1 MLNVY
6 VASFYANA
14 PFVRKVHGTLSTYEI
29 RATSEWAREAH
40 GPEDFST
47 MTPEKLRAVAEAN
60 DRDLREADV
69 ILVIDPDGKGR
80 ETYAELRL
88 ALEWGKPAV
97 FFGKPNLS
105 AWRKG
110 VVRVTDIITA
120 LAVLVDMGKNH
131 DRGARGFD
139 LLRGI
144 DLQGAA

>member
-14 PFVRKVHGTLSTYEI
+14 PFVRKVHDTLSTHDI
-29 RATSEWAREAH
+29 RATSMWAREAH
-40 GPEDFST
+40 GPEDFSV
-47 MTPEKLRAVAEAN
+47 MSPIALRATAEAN

-69 ILVIDPDGKGR
+69 VLVIDPDGKGR
-80 ETYAELRL
+80 ETYAELRV

-110 VVRVTDIITA
+110 VIQVTDIITA
-120 LAVLVDMGKNH
+120 IACLVDMSKNH
-131 DRGARGFD
+131 EKGARGFD
-139 LLRGI
+139 LL
-144 DLQGAA
+144 QGLT